1 MEQLAKHRGTGK
13 AELAQTSVIMEQA
26 AFSFVT
32 VYLTVHDHLS
42 SWYGTEGVAQKP
54 HRNRHFLESQM
65 STEGFRGRVSQV
77 RILLG
82 PPSVFLGLTTARCR
96 TTTPLAR

>member
-1 MEQLAKHRGTGK
+1 VEQLAKHRGTGK

-32 VYLTVHDHLS
+32 VYLAVYDHLS

-65 STEGFRGRVSQV
+65 STE
-77 RILLG
+77 
-82 PPSVFLGLTTARCR
+82 VFGAVCRRFESCQAR
-96 TTTPLAR
+96 PLSFSA